1 MLTLYEKIEQL
12 CSAFNTSITS
22 MCKEAGV
29 SRASLSD
36 LKMKRIKGL
45 STDTLKKIADY
56 FGTTVD
62 RLISDDLYETKA
74 DREELRKF
82 VDKLE
87 QKNNPPHANAL
98 ADLDEPIKTIGYH
111 EPEISP
117 FIDVDALE
125 AKKRREEK
133 KASKQNE
140 ENKNDS
146 ELDELDKT
154 MLSLFQSLS
163 IIEKCE
169 IITQL
174 KKKST

>member
-1 MLTLYEKIEQL
+1 M
-12 CSAFNTSITS
+12 
-22 MCKEAGV
+22 
-29 SRASLSD
+29 D
-36 LKMKRIKGL
+36 
-45 STDTLKKIADY
+45 DTLERIVKCIGPKHGAKKQLAEYLGIHPNVITNWLNGRNRSYRHYLDEIAQYFNVSVDY
-56 FGTTVD
+56 LLTG
-62 RLISDDLYETKA
+62 
-74 DREELRKF
+74 ELS
-82 VDKLE
+82 E

>member
-12 CSAFNTSITS
+12 CSIFNTSITS

-62 RLISDDLYETKA
+62 RLISDDLYEVKA
-74 DREELRKF
+74 DREELRNF

-87 QKNNPPHANAL
+87 QKKLLTEVGSEKEA
-98 ADLDEPIKTIGYH
+98 IKTIGYH

-117 FIDVDALE
+117 FIDIDALE

-133 KASKQNE
+133 KAEKQE
-140 ENKNDS
+140 SKNDFGM
-146 ELDELDKT
+146 DELDMT
-154 MLSLFQSLS
+154 MLSLFQNLS
-163 IIEKCE
+163 TIEKCE

>member
-1 MLTLYEKIEQL
+1 MLKLYKNIKNRRMELDMSQQELADKIGYTSRTSIAKIE
-12 CSAFNTSITS
+12 
-22 MCKEAGV
+22 AGEI
-29 SRASLSD
+29 D
-36 LKMKRIKGL
+36 LPQ
-45 STDTLKKIADY
+45 SKIVL
-56 FGTTVD
+56 F
-62 RLISDDLYETKA
+62 
-74 DREELRKF
+74 
-82 VDKLE
+82 
-87 QKNNPPHANAL
+87 ANAL
-98 ADLDEPIKTIGYH
+98 ETTPEALMGWDEPIKTIGYH

>member
-1 MLTLYEKIEQL
+1 MDVKDIIKNRRQELNMTLLDIAK
-12 CSAFNTSITS
+12 
-22 MCKEAGV
+22 KVGV
-29 SRASLSD
+29 SEATVSRWESGDIAN
-36 LKMKRIKGL
+36 MKR
-45 STDTLKKIADY
+45 DKIALLAKALD
-56 FGTTVD
+56 
-62 RLISDDLYETKA
+62 ISPS
-74 DREELRKF
+74 
-82 VDKLE
+82 VIMGW
-87 QKNNPPHANAL
+87 
-98 ADLDEPIKTIGYH
+98 DEPIKTIGYH

-125 AKKRREEK
+125 AKKHREEK